1 MVCPFPQKLLISHL
15 SLKWPHV
22 STQGELGP
30 PTTQEKHN
38 KKKRPSQTPPPQKKK
53 KKKEKIKKIKKK
65 KRPERKKK
73 KKKEKKEG
81 TIFANPPSED
91 SLVDEPSYGKGS

>member
-22 STQGELGP
+22 STQGEPRP
-30 PTTQEKHN
+30 PTTKEKNN
-38 KKKRPSQTPPPQKKK
+38 KKKRPSQTPPPKK
-53 KKKEKIKKIKKK
+53 KKK

>member
-22 STQGELGP
+22 STQGEPG
-30 PTTQEKHN
+30 PTTTKEKNN
-38 KKKRPSQTPPPQKKK
+38 KKKRPSQTSPPQKKK
-53 KKKEKIKKIKKK
+53 KKKKRKKRKKK

-73 KKKEKKEG
+73 KEKKEG
-81 TIFANPPSED
+81 TIFVNPPSED

>member
-30 PTTQEKHN
+30 PTTKEKNN
-38 KKKRPSQTPPPQKKK
+38 KKKRPSQTPPPPP
-53 KKKEKIKKIKKK
+53 KKKEKK
-65 KRPERKKK
+65 RKKEKRK
-73 KKKEKKEG
+73 KDQREKRKKEG